1 MKSKIIPSG
10 GNRYSEAFK
19 LKVVREYERGNM
31 TKDYLMEKY
40 HIGGHSVVL
49 EWLRKYGKL
58 PYPKTTAPGRPM
70 KDPQKQKI
78 KELEHQLKE
87 AQNKLLVYEKILEIA
102 KREDGVDLLK
112 NTDTKLS
119 GKWHPRKKL

>member
-1 MKSKIIPSG
+1 MNSKTTTPGS
-10 GNRYSEAFK
+10 NRYSEAFK

-31 TKDYLMEKY
+31 TKDNLMEKY

-49 EWLRKYGKL
+49 EWLRKYGKF

-87 AQNKLLVYEKILEIA
+87 TQNKLLVYEKLLEIA
-102 KREDGVDLLK
+102 KREDGIDLLK

-119 GKWHPRKKL
+119 GKWQPRKKL

>member
-1 MKSKIIPSG
+1 MQRRLRSPGK
-10 GNRYSEAFK
+10 NNYSEAFK
-19 LKVVREYERGNM
+19 VKVVREYERGNS

-58 PYPKTTAPGRPM
+58 HYPKTTAPGRPM

-87 AQNKLLVYEKILEIA
+87 AQNKLLVYEKLLEIA
-102 KREDGVDLLK
+102 KREDGIDLLK

-119 GKWHPRKKL
+119 GKWQPRKKQ